1 MVIPEKTDL
10 HIHTTVSDGTDRPQE
25 IVGLVSGAGI
35 GLFSVTDHDSV
46 KASVIIRGLLKKGD
60 PAFLTGAEFSC
71 RDDGGKY
78 HILGYGYD
86 PDAEAM
92 RAFAG
97 KAHGMRMRKVER
109 RLNALE
115 AEFGVSFPR
124 EEVDRLLKMDNPG
137 KPHIGNLMVKYGY
150 SESKDSAI
158 KDRLNRLH
166 IKSEYLRPDETI
178 EAIRESGGIPV
189 LAHPAYGSGDQLIL
203 GDELEERVE
212 HLISFGLEGLEACYS
227 GLPEKLRRS
236 TIALADRHGL
246 FVTAGSDYHGSNKL
260 VVLGDTGLDEEPE
273 VPEGFRRFLEA
284 VRDKI
289 MTGTD
294 E

>member
-1 MVIPEKTDL
+1 MLIPEKTDL

-97 KAHGMRMRKVER
+97 KAHGMRMRKVEK

-115 AEFGVSFPR
+115 AEFGISFPR

-137 KPHIGNLMVKYGY
+137 KPHIGNLMVKYGFAN
-150 SESKDSAI
+150 SQEEVLLKSKVGIDNEQGQLLVVAI
-158 KDRLNRLH
+158 DFKVGRTLVSTSFLN
-166 IKSEYLRPDETI
+166 
-178 EAIRESGGIPV
+178 
-189 LAHPAYGSGDQLIL
+189 
-203 GDELEERVE
+203 
-212 HLISFGLEGLEACYS
+212 HLIPMTTY
-227 GLPEKLRRS
+227 
-236 TIALADRHGL
+236 
-246 FVTAGSDYHGSNKL
+246 
-260 VVLGDTGLDEEPE
+260 DE
-273 VPEGFRRFLEA
+273 R
-284 VRDKI
+284 
-289 MTGTD
+289 
-294 E
+294 